1 MKSRFITAFA
11 ILSFA
16 SLALAQARLPERP
29 MRLEFVQGGLVAS
42 FSARP
47 LVDDGVR
54 RSLASG
60 LSKQFVITVQ
70 AYQRGSSSPLAT
82 RRLTC
87 RVVYDLWEESY
98 VVRRG
103 RRTEVVRTV
112 DEAIG
117 RCLEAPRV
125 AIGDAASLAGVH
137 GREIFVA
144 VRAEFNPIS
153 SGACARTLGRPGGD
167 DPLGP
172 VVVNIVRREIC
183 QAERALEF
191 RSAAVRVP

>member
-1 MKSRFITAFA
+1 MRRRFLVALSV
-11 ILSFA
+11 ILVA
-16 SLALAQARLPERP
+16 SVALAQARLPERP
-29 MRLEFVQGGLVAS
+29 MRIEFAGGAMNAS
-42 FSARP
+42 FSARS
-47 LVDDGVR
+47 LADDGVR
-54 RSLASG
+54 RALGSG
-60 LSKQFVITVQ
+60 LSKQFVMTVQ
-70 AYQRGSSSPLAT
+70 AYVRGSSTPIASRQLI
-82 RRLTC
+82 C

-112 DEAIG
+112 DEAIT
-117 RCLEAPRV
+117 RCLDASRV
-125 AIGDAASLAGVH
+125 AIANDATLATRR
-137 GREIFVA
+137 GREVFVA

-153 SGACARTLGRPGGD
+153 ASACARSLGRPGGD

-191 RSAAVRVP
+191 RSAYVRVP

>member
-1 MKSRFITAFA
+1 MRRRLPIAFA
-11 ILSFA
+11 LLLVA
-16 SLALAQARLPERP
+16 SIAYAQARLPERP
-29 MRLEFVQGGLVAS
+29 MRFDFPSGALVVS
-42 FSARP
+42 YNARS

-54 RSLASG
+54 RALASG
-60 LSKQFVITVQ
+60 LSKQFLMTVQ
-70 AYQRGSSSPLAT
+70 AYRRNSSTPIASRELS
-82 RRLTC
+82 C

-103 RRTEVVRTV
+103 RRTEIVQTV
-112 DEAIG
+112 DEAVG
-117 RCLEAPRV
+117 RCLEANRV
-125 AIGDAASLAGVH
+125 GVADAATLAPLRGS
-137 GREIFVA
+137 EIFVA

-153 SGACARTLGRPGGD
+153 SSACARTLRRPGGD

-191 RSAAVRVP
+191 RSAFTRVP

>member
-1 MKSRFITAFA
+1 MRRRLLVA
-11 ILSFA
+11 LSVLLVA
-16 SLALAQARLPERP
+16 SVAAAQARLPERP
-29 MRLEFVQGGLVAS
+29 MRIEFASGTMSAS

-47 LVDDGVR
+47 LADEGVR
-54 RSLASG
+54 RALASG
-60 LSKQFVITVQ
+60 LSKQFVLTVQ
-70 AYQRGSSSPLAT
+70 AYVRGSSAPIAT
-82 RRLTC
+82 RQLTC

-112 DEAIG
+112 DEALT
-117 RCLEAPRV
+117 RCLEANRV
-125 AIGDAASLAGVH
+125 AIATDATLAARR
-137 GREIFVA
+137 GREIFLA

-153 SGACARTLGRPGGD
+153 AGACARSLGRPGGD

-191 RSAAVRVP
+191 RSAYVRVP